1 MEKNPVLR
9 EFIEQT
15 DFIFLGM
22 CAVCS
27 AISVYSIYSIY
38 QTMNAINDV
47 RIVLVQLGASLIGIV
62 AAVLISIIDYK
73 ELCEWFIVH
82 MVLCIGLMILTA
94 FIGYAPPGTTNKAW
108 ITLPGGMSL
117 QPSELLKISTIITVA
132 HFLDKHKDNINEVK
146 TFIKLAIIAI
156 IPFSFVAFQRDG
168 GTMLVYAF
176 VIASMFFAAGI
187 SWRLIGVAAG
197 AAAVVVPFVWFFT
210 GEKIIGGYQRNR
222 ILAILDPDNPEFKSI
237 MVQQNA
243 GKTSIGSGQLFG
255 KGFMTDAH
263 NNVPLPQNDFIFSF
277 IAESVGFI
285 GILIVIAIILG
296 MCYRILVIGTRSADA
311 QGSLICV
318 GVFAMIIFQSIINI
332 GMNLSVLPVIGI
344 TLPLFSAGGT
354 SVLATY
360 CSIGLVLS
368 VARHNK
374 KNLF

>member
-1 MEKNPVLR
+1 MGKNPWLR

-15 DFIFLGM
+15 DFIFLGA

-27 AISVYSIYSIY
+27 ALSVYSIYSIY
-38 QTMNAINDV
+38 MTMNAINDV
-47 RIVLVQLGASLIGIV
+47 RVVVVQLGASIV
-62 AAVLISIIDYK
+62 GVIAAVLLSIIDYK
-73 ELCEWFIVH
+73 ELCEWHKVH
-82 MVLCIGLMILTA
+82 MALCIVLMILTA
-94 FIGYAPPGTTNKAW
+94 FIGYGPPGTTNKAW
-108 ITLPGGMSL
+108 IELPGGMSL
-117 QPSELLKISTIITVA
+117 QPSELLKISTIITLA
-132 HFLDKHKDNINEVK
+132 NYLDKYKDNINEIR
-146 TFIKLAIIAI
+146 TFVKLAAIAI
-156 IPFSFVAFQRDG
+156 VPFAFVAFQRDG
-168 GTMLVYAF
+168 GTMLVYLF
-176 VIASMFFAAGI
+176 IIASMFFAAGI
-187 SWRLIGVAAG
+187 SWKLVGLAAG
-197 AAAVVVPFVWFFT
+197 AVVIGFPLMWFT
-210 GEKIIGGYQRNR
+210 GIIEDYQKNR
-222 ILAILDPDNPEFKSI
+222 ILAIFDPDNPAFKTI

-243 GKTSIGSGQLFG
+243 GKVSIGSGQLFG

-285 GILIVIAIILG
+285 GILLVIALILA
-296 MCYRILVIGTRSADA
+296 MCGRILVIGSRSADM

-318 GVFAMIIFQSIINI
+318 GVFAMLIFQSIINI

-360 CSIGLVLS
+360 CAIGVVLS

>member
-1 MEKNPVLR
+1 MEKNPWLR

-15 DFIFLGM
+15 DFIFLGA

-27 AISVYSIYSIY
+27 ALSVYSIYSIY
-38 QTMNAINDV
+38 MTMNAINDV
-47 RIVLVQLGASLIGIV
+47 RVVVVQLGASIVGII
-62 AAVLISIIDYK
+62 AAVLLSIIDYK
-73 ELCEWFIVH
+73 ELCEWHKVH

-94 FIGYAPPGTTNKAW
+94 FIGYGPQGTTNKAW
-108 ITLPGGMSL
+108 IELPGGMSL
-117 QPSELLKISTIITVA
+117 QPSELLKISTIITLA
-132 HFLDKHKDNINEVK
+132 HYLDKYKDNINEIR
-146 TFIKLAIIAI
+146 TFVKLAAVAI
-156 IPFSFVAFQRDG
+156 VPFAFVAFQRDG
-168 GTMLVYAF
+168 GTMLVYLF
-176 VIASMFFAAGI
+176 IIASMFFAAGI
-187 SWRLIGVAAG
+187 SWKLVGLAVG
-197 AAAVVVPFVWFFT
+197 AVVIGFPLMWFT
-210 GEKIIGGYQRNR
+210 GIIEDYQKNR
-222 ILAILDPDNPEFKSI
+222 ILAIFDPDNPAFKTI

-243 GKTSIGSGQLFG
+243 GKVSIGSGQLFG

-285 GILIVIAIILG
+285 GILLVIALILA
-296 MCYRILVIGTRSADA
+296 MCGRILVIGSRSADM

-318 GVFAMIIFQSIINI
+318 GVFAMLIFQSIINI

-360 CSIGLVLS
+360 CAIGVVLS